1 VTPSPVNAIP
11 TLAVVG
17 AGFSG
22 TMVTVQLLRRLAGTP
37 CRVVLINRS
46 GPMARGVAYGT
57 RSSRHVLNVPAGR
70 MSAFP
75 DDEDSFLRFARADM
89 PEVTG
94 GTFVPRR
101 IYGNYLAH
109 ILQETAAAG
118 GTAQLE
124 QIAGEVVDIEA
135 VGRQGHISLKGGRS
149 LLADRIILALGNY
162 PPANI
167 PIPNRA
173 FFDGRLYVGDPWGA
187 GALDAIPTDRPV
199 LLIGSGLTMLDIALE
214 LNDRGR
220 SAPMTALS
228 RRGLVPLPHRGHG
241 SPPSYSHLPPSLIA
255 CEPMAVEYLK
265 AVRQHVRILA
275 RSGVDWREVVAS
287 LRPLTPRLWQALNPR
302 EKARFLRHLRPHWD
316 VHRHRVAPELYQEF
330 ETLRSRGQLTI
341 RAGRVLD
348 MREDGNDARALVRA
362 RGSAVVEELAFGA
375 VVNCTGPEGDVR
387 TLADPLIQ
395 QLLRRGLAR
404 TDEMGI
410 GLEVTSELALLE
422 EDGRASQLLSLVGP
436 LLKGSLWEAT
446 AVPELRVHAANVA
459 ARVCASLE
467 AAHPDARATAQ
478 LP

>member
-1 VTPSPVNAIP
+1 MSLSTHNAIP

-22 TMVTVQLLRRLAGTP
+22 TMVTAQLLRRLAGTP
-37 CRVVLINRS
+37 SRIVLINRS

-75 DDEDSFLRFARADM
+75 DDEESFLRFARTALPD
-89 PEVTG
+89 VTG

-101 IYGNYLAH
+101 LYGDYLSH
-109 ILQETAAAG
+109 ILHEAAEAAG
-118 GTAQLE
+118 AAQLE
-124 QIAGEVVDIEA
+124 QIVGEVVDIEPA
-135 VGRQGHISLKGGRS
+135 GGQGRIHLKGGRS

-162 PPANI
+162 PPAHV

-173 FFDGRLYVGDPWGA
+173 FYEGRLYVGDPWAA
-187 GALDAIPTDRPV
+187 GALDAIPTDRPA

-228 RRGLVPLPHRGHG
+228 RRGVVPLPHRGHG

-255 CEPMAVEYLK
+255 CEPMTVEYLK
-265 AVRQHVRILA
+265 AVRHHVRILA

-287 LRPLTPRLWQALNPR
+287 LRPLTPRLWQALNVR
-302 EKARFLRHLRPHWD
+302 EKARFLRHLRPYWD
-316 VHRHRVAPELYQEF
+316 VHRHRAAPELYQEF
-330 ETLRSRGQLTI
+330 EMLRSRGQLTI

-348 MREDGNDARALVRA
+348 MREDGNEARVWVRA
-362 RGSAVVEELAFGA
+362 RGSTAVEELTFGA

-387 TLADPLIQ
+387 TLSDPLIQ

-404 TDEMGI
+404 ADEVGI

-422 EDGRASQLLSLVGP
+422 ENGRASELLSLVGP

-446 AVPELRVHAANVA
+446 AVPELRVHAADVA
-459 ARVCASLE
+459 ARVHASFE
-467 AAHPDARATAQ
+467 AAHPAPRATAP
-478 LP
+478 LS